1 MTITSIVN
9 VYPTNLLR
17 RTLVFL
23 SLQIFN
29 GPVIFNMLYLR
40 PTRCWVCYG
49 DTFVLS
55 LLLLYLSLVRPHLL
69 YCSPLWHPHLIV
81 HIKSL
86 ESVQRR
92 ATKFILSD
100 STASYRDRLIKLR
113 LLPLMMEFELC
124 DILFLINSLKKP
136 TRHFDV
142 FKYIHISNH
151 STRSSHHFKL
161 IHSISKNN
169 TSGNFYFN
177 RIPRLWNSIPPLDIS
192 LSAPVLKAIIRDFFW
207 DRFISNFSPDNVCS
221 YHLVCPCRNCS
232 KLPICVK
239 F

>member
-1 MTITSIVN
+1 M
-9 VYPTNLLR
+9 LR
-17 RTLVFL
+17 RHFC
-23 SLQIFN
+23 S
-29 GPVIFNMLYLR
+29 VIDIKAKR
-40 PTRCWVCYG
+40 
-49 DTFVLS
+49 S
-55 LLLLYLSLVRPHLL
+55 LYLSLVRPHLL

-100 STASYRDRLIKLR
+100 STTSYRDRLIKLR

-161 IHSISKNN
+161 NHSISKNN

-192 LSAPVLKAIIRDFFW
+192 LSTPFLKAIIRDFFW
-207 DRFISNFSPDNVCS
+207 DHFLSNFSPDNVCS

-232 KLPICVK
+232 KLPIRVK